1 MPATTIPGDRF
12 IRTLS
17 HYLDANQGRLI
28 VGKRDERR
36 SSTTSGSQPRSST
49 SSSSSTTPASLYGL
63 SVPYMSLLAA
73 ATPTSALRT
82 TSYMPSSTLSLDMH
96 HLYFLLVHF
105 EHVGLDMGDP
115 ARLGSVPEDGIV
127 NEEDTSHQ
135 DETRS
140 IMSVGSITSTLS
152 LSTGWNFWQ
161 RQWSDQQQQQR
172 TVFQDVE
179 HIYQMVAQVD
189 AVRLQMQNTRL
200 IQGYQEPLPSDATF
214 SLVPFKHM
222 THLEL
227 VNVHPRLLADIPTHA
242 LTTLIVREAGVED
255 AAEVITSESDFG
267 QLRMLSLAGNNLIT
281 LDDAVTQRIHATVTH
296 LDLSTNMLA
305 DVPHALSLLYNL
317 TSLVLAHNMISS
329 VTGINTVLGN
339 IYELDLR
346 GNRLTM
352 LVGLDR
358 LWSLKRLD
366 LRDNRIEDWSELT
379 RLVSLPNLEDV
390 WVAGNPFT
398 VNDYRVDI
406 FAAFHQHADHDI
418 QLDGSR
424 PSFIERRRI
433 ENTPAS
439 KLRQLQDQN
448 HAPQPTVATTATA
461 KPSKVVRAKSKRF
474 VKLGR
479 QQQQEETPP
488 PVPPLP
494 PSAAAPPA
502 PPSSSSSSQQ
512 DTTAKENHDKRVNRA
527 TELEKTAANITR
539 RKSASSS
546 TRRSRR
552 STRRSRSPSTT
563 ANAVTDDEEQEKQA
577 RHRSLSPTSF
587 RRKIESMRQ
596 EAGTEWLRVFQEMDI
611 GNRQH

>member
-1 MPATTIPGDRF
+1 MPTTTIPGDRF

-28 VGKRDERR
+28 VGKQDERR
-36 SSTTSGSQPRSST
+36 SSISQPRSST
-49 SSSSSTTPASLYGL
+49 SSSSSTAPASLYGIPV
-63 SVPYMSLLAA
+63 SYMSLLAA

-82 TSYMPSSTLSLDMH
+82 TSYMPKSTLSLDMH

-127 NEEDTSHQ
+127 NEDDTSHQ

-140 IMSVGSITSTLS
+140 IMSVGSITSTFS
-152 LSTGWNFWQ
+152 LSTNWNFWQ

-179 HIYQMVAQVD
+179 HIYQMISQVD
-189 AVRLQMQNTRL
+189 AVRLQMKKTRV
-200 IQGYQEPLPSDATF
+200 IQGYQDPLPTDATF
-214 SLVPFKHM
+214 SLVPFKHI

-281 LDDAVTQRIHATVTH
+281 MDDAVTQRIHATVTH
-296 LDLSTNMLA
+296 LDLSSNMLA

-379 RLVSLPNLEDV
+379 RLVSLPNLEDI

-448 HAPQPTVATTATA
+448 HAPQPTVAATATA

-479 QQQQEETPP
+479 QQQEETPP

-502 PPSSSSSSQQ
+502 PASSSQQ
-512 DTTAKENHDKRVNRA
+512 QHDTQENDKRVHRA
-527 TELEKTAANITR
+527 TELEKSATMTR

-563 ANAVTDDEEQEKQA
+563 TAVTDAEEQENQS
-577 RHRSLSPTSF
+577 RHRSVSPTPL

-611 GNRQH
+611 GHRH

>member
-1 MPATTIPGDRF
+1 MPTATIPGERF

-36 SSTTSGSQPRSST
+36 SSTTSSQPRSST
-49 SSSSSTTPASLYGL
+49 SSSSSTAPASLYGL

-82 TSYMPSSTLSLDMH
+82 TSYMPASKLSLDMH

-127 NEEDTSHQ
+127 NEEDSSSHQ

-179 HIYQMVAQVD
+179 HIYQMIAQVD
-189 AVRLQMQNTRL
+189 AVRLQMQNTRV
-200 IQGYQEPLPSDATF
+200 IQGYQEPLPTDATF
-214 SLVPFKHM
+214 SLVPFKHL

-255 AAEVITSESDFG
+255 VAEVITSESDFS

-281 LDDAVTQRIHATVTH
+281 VDDQVTQRIHATVTH
-296 LDLSTNMLA
+296 LDLSSNMLA

-366 LRDNRIEDWSELT
+366 VRDNRIEDWSELT

-398 VNDYRVDI
+398 VNNDYRVDI

-461 KPSKVVRAKSKRF
+461 KPTKVVRAKSKRF

-479 QQQQEETPP
+479 QQQEETPP

-502 PPSSSSSSQQ
+502 SSQQ
-512 DTTAKENHDKRVNRA
+512 EQENDKRINRA
-527 TELEKTAANITR
+527 TELEKSATITR

-552 STRRSRSPSTT
+552 STRHRSRSPSTAAT
-563 ANAVTDDEEQEKQA
+563 ATTDDNEQEKQA
-577 RHRSLSPTSF
+577 RHRSVSPSSL

-611 GNRQH
+611 GRQQH